1 MSLADLLNNYSQ
13 EIGARV
19 QHNEEVEQD
28 NIDRK
33 ATTMQEKFEH
43 AQSVIEGVGTELTSL
58 GLKYFLLIFSITL
71 PFFKLYL
78 VPSTIIAFSFTPL
91 PVHLILHPIFNKKL
105 TKFSNYY
112 ISHLLW

>member
-58 GLKYFLLIFSITL
+58 GGAFHLGRKMYKKYQAKYGKNKASVQLLLATFPKLLKRCLL
-71 PFFKLYL
+71 
-78 VPSTIIAFSFTPL
+78 
-91 PVHLILHPIFNKKL
+91 
-105 TKFSNYY
+105 
-112 ISHLLW
+112 